1 MSLRKALVMVAVL
14 LALGAYMYFVEF
26 AREKEEAEQKKLFT
40 FDKETV
46 TEFALTYPDRTIH
59 LRKDAAGKW
68 HMTQPLE
75 VEADDDTV
83 NNLVNALVEA
93 EIKRTLDETPQDVSL
108 YGLNAPVVKLQM
120 TLKDGK
126 TLPVVSLGKDT
137 PVGFSVYA
145 QREGDPK
152 ILLAP
157 QSLRI
162 GLQKEVKDLRD
173 RTVMAFTDDEVKKV
187 EIHGPDKEIVLNKAD
202 AGWTLEKPVEVR
214 ADDTEMRTFLSSLR
228 SIKAQDF
235 IEQPSQDLKEFGLAP
250 PQLTVS
256 LALGGDNAQKT
267 LLIGGEKSGEQ
278 GNKQRYVKRGERDT
292 LFVVG
297 DWVLRDLSKTANDFR
312 DKTVMRFG
320 QDQAA
325 KIEVKRQDG
334 NGFTLTRGADK
345 KWTID
350 KTHEGTF
357 KEATLGQFVTDLHE
371 ARGFAIVADNPSD
384 LGAYGLQNPQVMISV
399 SDDSG
404 AKLASV
410 LISQKAEG
418 DNQKSF
424 VLAEGGKTVFAL
436 RDYVF
441 DRLNKKPADFWEKPG
456 EKSAEKKENAPTP
469 SSSPESGAEKG
480 GEEEDN

>member
-1 MSLRKALVMVAVL
+1 MVAVL
-14 LALGAYMYFVEF
+14 LALGAYVYFVEF
-26 AREKEEAEQKKLFT
+26 AQEKAEAEQKKLFT

-46 TEFALTYPDRTIH
+46 TEVALTYPDRALH
-59 LRKDAAGKW
+59 LKKDAVGKW
-68 HMTQPLE
+68 YLTQPLE

-83 NNLVNALVEA
+83 NNLVNAIGDA

-126 TLPVVSLGKDT
+126 ILPVVLLGKDT
-137 PVGFSVYA
+137 PVGFSVYT
-145 QREGDPK
+145 QREGSPK

-187 EIHGPDKEIVLNKAD
+187 EIHGPNEEIVLDKGD
-202 AGWTLEKPVEVR
+202 AGWTLEKPLEVQ
-214 ADDTEMRTFLSSLR
+214 ADDTEVRMFLSSLR

-235 IEQPSQDLKEFGLAP
+235 IEQPSPELKEFGLAP
-250 PQLTVS
+250 PQLMVS

-267 LLIGGEKSGEQ
+267 LLIGGEKSGER

-297 DWVLRDLSKTANDFR
+297 DWVLHDLSKTASDFR

-325 KIEVKRQDG
+325 KIEV
-334 NGFTLTRGADK
+334 
-345 KWTID
+345 
-350 KTHEGTF
+350 
-357 KEATLGQFVTDLHE
+357 
-371 ARGFAIVADNPSD
+371 
-384 LGAYGLQNPQVMISV
+384 
-399 SDDSG
+399 
-404 AKLASV
+404 
-410 LISQKAEG
+410 
-418 DNQKSF
+418 
-424 VLAEGGKTVFAL
+424 
-436 RDYVF
+436 
-441 DRLNKKPADFWEKPG
+441 
-456 EKSAEKKENAPTP
+456 
-469 SSSPESGAEKG
+469 
-480 GEEEDN
+480 